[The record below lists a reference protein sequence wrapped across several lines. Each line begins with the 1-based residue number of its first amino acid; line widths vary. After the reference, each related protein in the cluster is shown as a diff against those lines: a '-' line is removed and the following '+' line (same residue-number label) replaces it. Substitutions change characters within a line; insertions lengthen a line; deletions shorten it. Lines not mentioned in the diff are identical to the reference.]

1 VHLSQNRVRVLGAPS
16 RLSRQNAV
24 ALLLANK
31 RIYAGFPKYVAVTT
45 RNSEQYFSAVQTG
58 VKSLGGRVVQQM
70 NENMPARIVAILGM
84 HRSGT
89 SCLTGSM
96 QDSGLFL
103 GECHTWNKHN
113 EKGNRENQKFVD
125 LHDAI
130 LENNGGAWDSPPS
143 KVIWNAEHIATAK
156 SLLAAHA
163 GEPNFGFKDPRAL
176 LVLDG
181 WKQLCPNIEFVG
193 IYRHPNAVA
202 KSLEK
207 RSSKSREESLTLWYR
222 YNSVMYQEYRKKSFP
237 ILCFDDDEA
246 VLDAKIAWA
255 ASKLGFNAKNG
266 EGKFYTAELRHND
279 ASGEVALPWKVRRLY
294 RKLQKAGL

>member
-1 VHLSQNRVRVLGAPS
+1 MTD
-16 RLSRQNAV
+16 
-24 ALLLANK
+24 K
-31 RIYAGFPKYVAVTT
+31 
-45 RNSEQYFSAVQTG
+45 
-58 VKSLGGRVVQQM
+58 
-70 NENMPARIVAILGM
+70 MPARVVAILGM

-130 LENNGGAWDSPPS
+130 LEANGGAWDNPPAR
-143 KVIWNAEHIATAK
+143 VVWGADHIASAK
-156 SLLAAHA
+156 ALLSAHA

-176 LVLDG
+176 LVLEG
-181 WKQLCPNIEFVG
+181 WKALCPNIEFIG

-207 RSSKSREESLTLWYR
+207 RSSKSREESLMLWYS
-222 YNSVMYQEYRKKSFP
+222 YNSAMFQEFRRKPFP
-237 ILCFDDDEA
+237 LLCFDDDEA
-246 VLDAKIAWA
+246 VLDEKMARVAR
-255 ASKLGFNAKNG
+255 SMGFNNIHT
-266 EGKFYTAELRHND
+266 EEKFYTAELRHND
-279 ASGEVALPWKVRRLY
+279 GAGGPALPWKVRRLY
-294 RKLQKAGL
+294 SKLKKAGL

>member
-1 VHLSQNRVRVLGAPS
+1 
-16 RLSRQNAV
+16 
-24 ALLLANK
+24 
-31 RIYAGFPKYVAVTT
+31 
-45 RNSEQYFSAVQTG
+45 
-58 VKSLGGRVVQQM
+58 
-70 NENMPARIVAILGM
+70 MPARVVAILGM

-125 LHDAI
+125 LHDSI
-130 LENNGGAWDSPPS
+130 LEANGGTWDAPPT
-143 KVIWNAEHIATAK
+143 KVSWSDEHIARAK
-156 SLLAAHA
+156 VLLAAHA

-181 WKQLCPNIEFVG
+181 WKLICPDMEFIG

-207 RSSKSREESLTLWYR
+207 RSSKSREESLKLWCI
-222 YNSVMYQEYRKKSFP
+222 YNNVMYQEYKRNPFP

-246 VLDAKIAWA
+246 VLDEKMSRA
-255 ASKLGFNAKNG
+255 ARKMGFSNSSA
-266 EGKFYTAELRHND
+266 EEKFYTAELKHND
-279 ASGEVALPWKVRRLY
+279 ASGGPPLPWKVRRLY
-294 RKLQKAGL
+294 KKLRKAGL

>member
-1 VHLSQNRVRVLGAPS
+1 LGERA
-16 RLSRQNAV
+16 
-24 ALLLANK
+24 
-31 RIYAGFPKYVAVTT
+31 
-45 RNSEQYFSAVQTG
+45 
-58 VKSLGGRVVQQM
+58 VQQM
-70 NENMPARIVAILGM
+70 STNMPARVVAILGM

-89 SCLTGSM
+89 SCLTGSL

-125 LHDAI
+125 LHDDI
-130 LENNGGAWDSPPS
+130 LAQNGGAWDAPPA
-143 KVIWNAEHIATAK
+143 KVVWSDEHIARAK
-156 SLLAAHA
+156 ALLAAHA

-181 WKQLCPNIEFVG
+181 WKSLYPGIEFIG

-207 RSSKSREESLTLWYR
+207 RSSKSREDSLKLWYS
-222 YNSVMYQEYRKKSFP
+222 YNSVMYQEFKKCPFP

-246 VLDAKIAWA
+246 VLDEKMALA
-255 ASKLGFNAKNG
+255 ASRMGFSETNAA
-266 EGKFYTAELRHND
+266 EKFYTAELKHND
-279 ASGEVALPWKVRRLY
+279 ASSGLALPWKVRRLY
-294 RKLQKAGL
+294 KKLTKAGL

>member
-1 VHLSQNRVRVLGAPS
+1 MGERA
-16 RLSRQNAV
+16 
-24 ALLLANK
+24 
-31 RIYAGFPKYVAVTT
+31 
-45 RNSEQYFSAVQTG
+45 
-58 VKSLGGRVVQQM
+58 VQQM
-70 NENMPARIVAILGM
+70 NTTMPARIVAILGM

-130 LENNGGAWDSPPS
+130 LQENGGAWDAPPA
-143 KVIWNAEHIATAK
+143 KVVWSDEHRARAK
-156 SLLAAHA
+156 ALLAAHA

-181 WKQLCPNIEFVG
+181 WKALCPAIEFIG

-207 RSSKSREESLTLWYR
+207 RSSKSREDSLKLWYS
-222 YNSVMYQEYRKKSFP
+222 YNSVLYREFKNKPFP

-246 VLDAKIAWA
+246 VLDEKMTHVAERM
-255 ASKLGFNAKNG
+255 GFHNNNA
-266 EGKFYTAELRHND
+266 EEKFFTAELKHND
-279 ASGEVALPWKVRRLY
+279 ASGEAALPWRVRRLY
-294 RKLQKAGL
+294 KKLRKASL